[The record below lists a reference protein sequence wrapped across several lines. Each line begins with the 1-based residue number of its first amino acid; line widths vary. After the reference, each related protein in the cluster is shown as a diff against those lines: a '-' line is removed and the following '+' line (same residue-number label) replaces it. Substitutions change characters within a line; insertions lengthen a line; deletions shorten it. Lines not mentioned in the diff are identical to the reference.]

1 MDRDN
6 TIDNGKEATGKD
18 MLSEVLRTGAQR
30 LLARAI
36 ESEVEEFMGRD
47 GQELPQGPRQLVRNG
62 FLPQRNVQTGIGPIP
77 VRVPRVRD
85 RTEQKRS
92 FHSHLLPP
100 YQRRTF
106 TVQETLP
113 LLYLKGLSTGQFP
126 EALQGLFGS
135 KQGLSPASICRL
147 KEAWKQEYEAWSKRD
162 LSETRFVYVWADGV
176 YFPTRL
182 ENDKSCLLVLIGVD
196 EEGNKI
202 PLGISDGMRESSL
215 SWKELLLQLQ
225 DQGLQAPLLAVGDG
239 ALGFWRA
246 LREVY
251 PKTKQ
256 QRCWVHKTRNVLD
269 KLPVSLQ
276 EKARKHLQNIW
287 RSDTEEEANNQLN
300 KFGNLYRS
308 KHPKAVECLEKDKEE
323 LFTFFSFPAE
333 HWHNIRSTNLIES
346 TFATVRL
353 RTYKT
358 RGCLSRNTALSMVFK
373 LMQNAQKR
381 WFKFQHIEKL
391 KQLLEGNTFVN
402 GEMLQKTSN
411 GEVA

>member
-1 MDRDN
+1 MERDN
-6 TIDNGKEATGKD
+6 TVDSWKKVTGQD

-30 LLARAI
+30 LLASAI
-36 ESEVEEFMGRD
+36 ESEVKEFLGRP
-47 GQELPQGPRQLVRNG
+47 GQETSEGPRQLVRNG
-62 FLPQRNVQTGIGPIP
+62 FLPERNVQTGIGPVP

-92 FHSHLLPP
+92 FHSDLLPP
-100 YQRRTF
+100 YQRRTL

-147 KEAWKQEYEAWSKRD
+147 KEAWKQEYETWSKRD
-162 LSETRFVYVWADGV
+162 LTKKLVYVWADGV
-176 YFPTRL
+176 YFSTRL
-182 ENDKSCLLVLIGVD
+182 EGDKSCLLVLIGVD

-202 PLGISDGMRESSL
+202 PLGISDGLRESSL
-215 SWKELLLQLQ
+215 SWKELLVQLQ
-225 DQGLQAPLLAVGDG
+225 NQGLQAPLLAVGDG

-246 LREVY
+246 LCEVY
-251 PKTKQ
+251 PATKQ

-276 EKARKHLQNIW
+276 DKARKHLQNIW
-287 RSDTEEEANNQLN
+287 RSDTQEEAESQLK
-300 KFGNLYRS
+300 KFGSLYRS
-308 KHPKAVECLEKDKEE
+308 KHLKAVECLEKDRDE
-323 LFTFFSFPAE
+323 LLTFFSFPAE

-346 TFATVRL
+346 TFAAVRL

-358 RGCLSRNTALSMVFK
+358 RGCLSRATALAMVFK
-373 LMQNAQKR
+373 LMQNAQTR
-381 WFKFQHIEKL
+381 WFKFQHTEKL

-402 GEMLQKTSN
+402 GKIQQKTSK
-411 GEVA
+411 GVAA